1 MWTIRPYNRG
11 GLLFWLY
18 MRITLSNAQWADVKD
33 SFSWGERR
41 RAQEASPFARAKD
54 GESVDPRALNDWS
67 ADLLVKFIAAWSF
80 TEPIAKESLETNL
93 TAEEGEKLLDLA
105 LQAVG
110 FRSKEDGPK
119 GR

>member
-1 MWTIRPYNRG
+1 MC

-41 RAQEASPFARAKD
+41 RSQEASPFARAKD

-80 TEPIAKESLETNL
+80 SDPVTKESLETNL